1 MENKKKLKTQ
11 KQALKEPLGTF
22 YHPTKNTY
30 RTGACN
36 VGEVMKK
43 GYTKKLKNKEIY
55 VGPTCVKN
63 KGKPGILINNKNNS
77 KIKENLKME
86 KYISNIKK
94 TSYKSVILKLKSQL
108 KKKDLDH
115 NLKRTLEKDIE
126 LLEKWRKNNPNKKI
140 NNKNLSNKKL
150 IKVSATN
157 EKLFNSSIKEFH
169 KNLNTDFLDK
179 KNKNIS
185 KKNKI
190 KELTTK
196 EILNLIKNK

>member
-1 MENKKKLKTQ
+1 MGNNKKLKTQ

-36 VGEVMKK
+36 IGEVMKK
-43 GYTKKLKNKEIY
+43 GYTKKIKNKKIY
-55 VGPTCVKN
+55 IGPTCIKN
-63 KGKPGILINNKNNS
+63 KGKPGISINNKNNS

-86 KYISNIKK
+86 QYISNIKK
-94 TSYKSVILKLKSQL
+94 TSYKSVILRLKSQL
-108 KKKDLDH
+108 KKKDLDN
-115 NLKRTLEKDIE
+115 NLKKTLEKDIE

-140 NNKNLSNKKL
+140 NVEKSSNKNLTKTYTN
-150 IKVSATN
+150 N
-157 EKLFNSSIKEFH
+157 EKLFNTSIKEFH
-169 KNLNTDFLDK
+169 KNLNTDFLPK